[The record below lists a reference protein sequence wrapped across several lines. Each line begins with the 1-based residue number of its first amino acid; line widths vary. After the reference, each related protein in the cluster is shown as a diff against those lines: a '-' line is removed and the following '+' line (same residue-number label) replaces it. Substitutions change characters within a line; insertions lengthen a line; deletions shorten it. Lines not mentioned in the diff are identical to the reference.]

1 MNQWFVLLSIG
12 AELTLPLQESRWLK
26 KGRNKWGEGIVS
38 SLNVGNEG
46 PVTYDL
52 GNLQGDYL
60 YYKLIKKRYARGPL
74 AFRVEMDLELVSS
87 LVLCFRAYNLDT
99 PFLEHSREN
108 ISRTF

>member
-1 MNQWFVLLSIG
+1 M
-12 AELTLPLQESRWLK
+12 
-26 KGRNKWGEGIVS
+26 
-38 SLNVGNEG
+38 NVGNEG
-46 PVTYDL
+46 PVAYDL

-60 YYKLIKKRYARGPL
+60 YYKLIKKRYARGLL
-74 AFRVEMDLELVSS
+74 AFRVVMDLELVSS